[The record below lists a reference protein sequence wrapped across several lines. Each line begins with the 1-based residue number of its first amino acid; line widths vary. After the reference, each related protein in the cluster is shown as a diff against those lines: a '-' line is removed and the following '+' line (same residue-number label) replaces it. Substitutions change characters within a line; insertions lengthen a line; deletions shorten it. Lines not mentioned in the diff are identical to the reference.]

1 MTMGTVAV
9 RSGLNFRRTPGG
21 ERISLLADGTT
32 LEILEDQGD
41 WLQVR
46 VDGQV
51 GFVFGRFVTREV
63 DAPAAEGG
71 RFRFEGKDALA
82 PDGRVFAKRFRKG
95 VFNSGTT
102 SIGDFVRDRRAA
114 FPDASP
120 SLLRVME
127 AVSANE
133 GKLEAINTWDNSFV
147 TFGAFQ
153 WTVGAGSAKGE
164 LSAFL
169 QRLKDA
175 HATTFERHFGR
186 HGLDVVDVSTP
197 ANDVPRGRFSLNGTV
212 LRTAADKQR
221 LRTLE
226 WAFRFWQ
233 AGQDDEVRDVEIRH
247 AMSRIGVFYRN
258 PGKRI
263 GERFVAAYV
272 TSEYGAA
279 LLLDQHVNRPGHVP
293 RTLAQAVGEFTQDL
307 GADDPET
314 WGFAEEQRLLDIYL
328 RRRHQTSMTDSRM
341 RAQRT
346 LEAVAAGL
354 ASDQR
359 GSFVL

>member
-1 MTMGTVAV
+1 MTIGTVAA

-21 ERISLLADGTT
+21 ERISLLPDGTT
-32 LEILEDQGD
+32 LEILEHQRD
-41 WLQVR
+41 WLQVQ

-51 GFVFGRFVTREV
+51 GFVSARFVTR
-63 DAPAAEGG
+63 DADDVTGERG
-71 RFRFEGKDALA
+71 RFRFEGKDALS

-102 SIGDFVRDRRAA
+102 SIGAFVRDHRAD
-114 FPDASP
+114 FPDVSP

-133 GKLEAINTWDNSFV
+133 GKLEAINTWDNSFI

-153 WTVGAGSAKGE
+153 WTAGAGSAKGE
-164 LSAFL
+164 LPALL
-169 QRLKDA
+169 QRLKD
-175 HATTFERHFGR
+175 TTADVYERRFGR
-186 HGLDVVDVSTP
+186 HGLDVVEVSAP
-197 ANDVPRGRFSLNGTV
+197 ANDVPRGRFSLNNRV
-212 LRTAADKQR
+212 LRTAAAKQR

-233 AGQDDEVRDVEIRH
+233 AGQDDQVRDVEIRH
-247 AMSRIGVFYRN
+247 AMSRVDVFYRN
-258 PGKRI
+258 PVKRVR
-263 GERFVAAYV
+263 ERFVADYV
-272 TSEYGAA
+272 TSEYGVA

-293 RTLAQAVGEFTQDL
+293 RTLTQAVDELTREL
-307 GADDPET
+307 GGDDPEN

-328 RRRHQTSMTDSRM
+328 RRRHRTSMTDSRM

-346 LEAVAAGL
+346 LDAVAAGL